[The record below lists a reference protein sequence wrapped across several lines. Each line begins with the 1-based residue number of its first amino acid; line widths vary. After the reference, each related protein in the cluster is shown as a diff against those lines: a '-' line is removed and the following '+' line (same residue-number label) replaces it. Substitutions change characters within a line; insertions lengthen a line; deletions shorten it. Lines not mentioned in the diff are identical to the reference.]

1 MSEVIAS
8 GCLLVAR
15 PPLDDSNFE
24 GTVVLL
30 CAHEADATV
39 GLVLNRPLELGVP
52 AVLPSED
59 LGEAG
64 GMPLLWGGPVGTDQL
79 ILLHDSPASPAL
91 GRPVLGGLHFGGGVE
106 AARTLAKA
114 GGWLRFFLG
123 YSGWSADQLK
133 EEIELGSWYL
143 LPPDA
148 EEVWT
153 TDWRWQWERLVARAD
168 PGLSWMRQAEHP
180 ESN

>member
-1 MSEVIAS
+1 MSVQLVAGS
-8 GCLLVAR
+8 LLIAR

-39 GLVLNRPLELGVP
+39 GLVLNRPLELAVP
-52 AVLPSED
+52 AVLPGED

-64 GMPLLWGGPVGTDQL
+64 NMPLLWGGPVGTDQL
-79 ILLHDSPASPAL
+79 ILLHDSPASPKH
-91 GRPVLGGLHFGGGVE
+91 GRAVERGVHFGGGVE
-106 AARTLAKA
+106 AARELAQA

-123 YSGWSADQLK
+123 YSGWSAGQLQ
-133 EEIELGSWYL
+133 EEIAGGSWFL
-143 LPPDA
+143 LPFDA

-153 TDWRWQWERLVARAD
+153 TGWRWQWERLIARAD
-168 PGLSWMRQAEHP
+168 PALAWMRQAEHP